1 MQTSKRLETQGRA
14 NAPHV
19 LLPTGEFTTEEVI
32 ELLPEIL
39 TANVERDPIRGG
51 VLS

>member
-1 MQTSKRLETQGRA
+1 MKTSKRTKTEGRA
-14 NAPHV
+14 NAPYV
-19 LLPTGEFTTEEVI
+19 FLPTGELTTAEVI